1 MALTNIIFLLFPDT
15 HLLDLAGPAQV
26 FHEAND
32 QGKEYFRLHFASY
45 NKNLP
50 TRQGLQFANLVHPE
64 DLQLQKGDLVCIP
77 GIDLSRF
84 CEGRMDG
91 IIQQAKKWVKQQY
104 KKGVNIASICSG
116 ALVLAEMGMLNGVRC
131 TTHWKC
137 LPYAKKRYPKAAWV
151 DDILYVLNRDIFT
164 SAGMTAGVDMALA
177 LVEQWTNP
185 LLAAKI
191 AREMVINIRRVET
204 KSQENIFLDFK
215 NHFNADVYKAQEI
228 LADRLDARYTI
239 KHLAKEINMSD
250 RQLARLFKSHT
261 NQTIQVY
268 RENQRL
274 EHGRQLL
281 FNTELSIKE
290 IAVQCGYKSTRQFT
304 RIWKDRASLTPLE
317 SRRKNLT
324 AK

>member
-1 MALTNIIFLLFPDT
+1 MALTNIVFLLFPDT

-26 FHEAND
+26 FYEAND
-32 QGKEYFRLHFASY
+32 QGKPLFRLHFASY
-45 NKNLP
+45 SKSLT
-50 TRQGLQFANLVHPE
+50 TRQGLLFANLVHPE
-64 DLQLQKGDLVCIP
+64 DMPLQKGDLVIIP
-77 GIDLSRF
+77 GIDLTRF
-84 CEGRMDG
+84 CEGKMDEA
-91 IIQQAKKWVKQQY
+91 IRDAKKWVRQQY
-104 KKGVNIASICSG
+104 KKGIYIGSICSG

-137 LPYAKKRYPKAAWV
+137 LPYAKKRYPKAGFV
-151 DDILYVLNRDIFT
+151 DDILYVLDKDIFT
-164 SAGMTAGVDMALA
+164 SAGMTAGIDMALA
-177 LVEQWTNP
+177 LVERWANP

-204 KSQENIFLDFK
+204 RSQENIFLDFK

-228 LADRLDARYTI
+228 LADRLDAAYTI
-239 KHLAKEINMSD
+239 RDLAREINMSD

-290 IAVQCGYKSTRQFT
+290 IATQCGYKSTRQFT
-304 RIWKDRASLTPLE
+304 RLWKDRAALTPLE
-317 SRRKNLT
+317 SRRRNPT